1 MDCPNLVANAR
12 HLSPMRA
19 KLLVLKQGLRGMMH
33 EPVSLVGAW
42 LKRVAE
48 GYCRRHA
55 VPGSVCLQHRHAR
68 LQGTHHP
75 AIAGG
80 KSTAP
85 VYCRHLSCRE
95 PLQDSGFRARVP
107 NLLRASNPLTTG
119 SPGFTYGSLAPQPK
133 PPRKPRLRTVRHP
146 SETEEFLPSIY
157 KGPEAVKTISR
168 RDLHSASDHRPKSL
182 IFRRLAPLS
191 SCVFPPKERS

>member
-55 VPGSVCLQHRHAR
+55 VPGSV
-68 LQGTHHP
+68 
-75 AIAGG
+75 
-80 KSTAP
+80 
-85 VYCRHLSCRE
+85 
-95 PLQDSGFRARVP
+95 SG
-107 NLLRASNPLTTG
+107 
-119 SPGFTYGSLAPQPK
+119 
-133 PPRKPRLRTVRHP
+133 
-146 SETEEFLPSIY
+146 
-157 KGPEAVKTISR
+157 
-168 RDLHSASDHRPKSL
+168 DLVHMP
-182 IFRRLAPLS
+182 
-191 SCVFPPKERS
+191 